1 MRDAAAGAEHVP
13 SGAEQVEENAV
24 MLAWVHAL
32 SFNDPSDYR
41 DPAAGGTS
49 GNSSA
54 AAPPASGASAPAPAD
69 KAAGQGPFTESEA
82 EDDYQGNV
90 DWSVF
95 QLEDAFDYD
104 DPNCSDDYDDLPDAD
119 FEAERQME
127 EEAEHQ

>member
-1 MRDAAAGAEHVP
+1 MSRLRWKP
-13 SGAEQVEENAV
+13 SA
-24 MLAWVHAL
+24 
-32 SFNDPSDYR
+32 SPSST
-41 DPAAGGTS
+41 GS
-49 GNSSA
+49 
-54 AAPPASGASAPAPAD
+54 ASGASAPAPAD